1 MAQRKLHD
9 QFFKMA
15 KAEGYLAR
23 SAYKLKEINE
33 RKQLFGRSARV
44 LDLGCAPGAWL
55 QIAREI
61 VGDRG
66 VVVGIDLKKIREQ
79 FEPNVHVMQGDIYKT
94 PAETLLAPAG
104 GKFDC
109 VMSDMAPDTT
119 GHGDHFLSVRLC
131 RRVLEL
137 LPALLKSGGSMTMK
151 VFEGEEYGELLNEC
165 RAMFQSVKG
174 FKPKASRDV
183 SVEMYIVAHGYKA
196 PMNDAKTSPES
207 TSSSK
212 TAAAKTTSAS
222 VTRGAEGPAPAA
234 PTPRPGWE
242 R

>member
-33 RKQLFGRSARV
+33 RKRLFGPGSRV
-44 LDLGCAPGAWL
+44 LDLGCAPGAWVQVAL
-55 QIAREI
+55 EGIGAK
-61 VGDRG
+61 G
-66 VVVGIDLKKIREQ
+66 VVVGIDLKEIRER
-79 FEPNVHVMQGDIYKT
+79 FPPNAHVMRGDIYKT

-137 LPALLKSGGSMTMK
+137 LPALLKAGGSMTMK

-165 RAMFQSVKG
+165 RSMFGSVKG

-183 SVEMYIVAHGYKA
+183 SVEMYIVAHGYRPGNRA
-196 PMNDAKTSPES
+196 
-207 TSSSK
+207 
-212 TAAAKTTSAS
+212 
-222 VTRGAEGPAPAA
+222 GPAERGDGATNRPASDPARTIAPPAA
-234 PTPRPGWE
+234 RPGWKA
-242 R
+242 